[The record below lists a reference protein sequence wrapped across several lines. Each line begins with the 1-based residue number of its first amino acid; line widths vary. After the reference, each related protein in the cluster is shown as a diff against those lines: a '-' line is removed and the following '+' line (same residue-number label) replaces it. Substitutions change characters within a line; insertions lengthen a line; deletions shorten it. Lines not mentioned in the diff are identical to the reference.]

1 MTISLDVLRAGGS
14 CYTVEEE
21 AVGFT
26 IHLAN
31 DDRKNFNII
40 ARKLIDEAGL
50 VYAVFPRSDGAGA
63 KTVIMSYPTEGAGP
77 RRRNSAMV

>member
-40 ARKLIDEAGL
+40 ARRLIDEAGP
-50 VYAVFPRSDGAGA
+50 VYVVFPRSDGAGGYDC
-63 KTVIMSYPTEGAGP
+63 VHIIPH
-77 RRRNSAMV
+77 